1 VVPIRYNVR
10 NLAVR
15 WKTTLLTALGFM
27 LVVCLLEVMLA
38 FVQGLVALSQK
49 TGPAG
54 NVIVLRFGTNDELM
68 SELDVDLVATA
79 IYSSFARQKDV
90 LRDGDSLRVSKEVYS
105 LATQELPGAGPE
117 GRAEY
122 RFLQIRGV
130 EDPEVS
136 GRVHGLGLLP
146 GGRWFDRLT
155 GDEMVVGEGL
165 ARTIGLKLGDTLEPK
180 PGIVW
185 KVVGV
190 LDSHGAPFDSEIW
203 AKREEVGRLFGKDN
217 EEKKQSFY
225 TSVVIS
231 TPNLRT
237 AEKVAEAIR
246 KDESLSVNA
255 LTERKY
261 YEELSKGNAAFMF
274 AALFIA
280 AVMGVGGMFGLMNTM
295 FAAVSQRINDI
306 GVLRVMG
313 YTRGQILVS
322 FLLESLLLAL
332 VGGGLGLLL
341 GYLANGV
348 EQKGMI
354 SSGAGGGKF
363 VVFKMVVD
371 AWVLKVCVGFTLAM
385 GLLGGLLPALSAMR
399 LKLLDTLR

>member
-1 VVPIRYNVR
+1 
-10 NLAVR
+10 
-15 WKTTLLTALGFM
+15 
-27 LVVCLLEVMLA
+27 
-38 FVQGLVALSQK
+38 
-49 TGPAG
+49 
-54 NVIVLRFGTNDELM
+54 
-68 SELDVDLVATA
+68 
-79 IYSSFARQKDV
+79 
-90 LRDGDSLRVSKEVYS
+90 
-105 LATQELPGAGPE
+105 
-117 GRAEY
+117 
-122 RFLQIRGV
+122 
-130 EDPEVS
+130 
-136 GRVHGLGLLP
+136 
-146 GGRWFDRLT
+146 
-155 GDEMVVGEGL
+155 MVVGDGL
-165 ARTIGLKLGDTLEPK
+165 ARTIGLKVGDTLEPK

-185 KVVGV
+185 KVTGI
-190 LDSHGAPFDSEIW
+190 LDSRGAPFDSEIW

-231 TPNLRT
+231 TPSLRT

-246 KDESLSVNA
+246 TDTSVSVNA
-255 LTERKY
+255 MTERKY

-280 AVMGVGGMFGLMNTM
+280 AVMGIGGMFGLMNTM

-313 YTRGQILVS
+313 YTRGQILLS
-322 FLLESLLLAL
+322 FLLESLMLAL
-332 VGGGLGLLL
+332 VGGGVGLAL
-341 GYLANGV
+341 GYLVNGM

-363 VVFKMVVD
+363 VVFKMTVD
-371 AWVLKVCVGFTLAM
+371 AWVLKLCIGFALAM

>member
-10 NLAVR
+10 NLMVR

-27 LVVCLLEVMLA
+27 LVVALLEVMLA
-38 FVQGLVALSQK
+38 FVQGLVTLSKK
-49 TGPAG
+49 TGPEG
-54 NVIVLRFGTNDELM
+54 NVIVLRDGVNDELM
-68 SELDVDLVATA
+68 SELDVDAVATA
-79 IYSSFARQKDV
+79 VYSSWNRQSGI
-90 LRDGDSLRVSKEVYS
+90 LRDGEALRVSKEVYS
-105 LATQELPGAGPE
+105 LASQELPGVGPE
-117 GRAEY
+117 GRSEY

-130 EDPEVS
+130 DDPAMA
-136 GRVHGLGLLP
+136 GLVHGLALQP
-146 GGRWFDRLT
+146 GGRWFERRA
-155 GDEMVVGEGL
+155 GDEMVVGDGL
-165 ARTIGLKLGDTLEPK
+165 ARSIGLKVGDTLEPK

-190 LDSHGAPFDSEIW
+190 LDSRGAPFDSEIW

-225 TSVVIS
+225 TSVVIA
-231 TPNLRT
+231 TPNART
-237 AEKVAEAIR
+237 AQLVAEAIR
-246 KDESLSVNA
+246 GDESVRVNA
-255 LTERKY
+255 MTERKY
-261 YEELSKGNAAFMF
+261 YEEMSKGNAAFMF

-280 AVMGVGGMFGLMNTM
+280 AIMGVGGMFGLMNTM
-295 FAAVSQRINDI
+295 FAAVSQRLNDI

-313 YTRGQILVS
+313 YTRVQVLLS

-332 VGGGLGLLL
+332 VGGGVGLLL

-348 EQKGMI
+348 EQNGMI

-371 AWVLKVCVGFTLAM
+371 AWVLKWCVGFTLAM

>member
-1 VVPIRYNVR
+1 MVPLRYNFR
-10 NLAVR
+10 NLVVR

-27 LVVCLLEVMLA
+27 LVVALLEVMLA
-38 FVQGLVALSQK
+38 FVQGLVALSKK
-49 TGPAG
+49 TGPEG

-68 SELDVDLVATA
+68 SELDIDVVKSAMD
-79 IYSSFARQKDV
+79 SQWRQQDAV
-90 LRDGDSLRVSKEVYS
+90 LRDGEVLRVSPEVYS
-105 LATQELPGAGPE
+105 LATQELPKSSPE
-117 GRAEY
+117 ARSEY

-130 EDPEVS
+130 DDPEIA
-136 GRVHGLGLLP
+136 GRVHGLGLLA
-146 GGRWFDRLT
+146 GGRWFDRRA

-165 ARTIGLKLGDTLEPK
+165 ARTIGLKVGDTLEPK

-190 LDSHGAPFDSEIW
+190 LDTRGSPFDSEIW
-203 AKREEVGRLFGKDN
+203 AKREEVGREFGKDN
-217 EEKKQSFY
+217 EQKKFY
-225 TSVVIS
+225 TSVVVS

-237 AEKVAEAIR
+237 AEKVAEVMRA
-246 KDESLSVNA
+246 DTSVSVNA

-295 FAAVSQRINDI
+295 FAAVSQRLNDI

-313 YTRGQILVS
+313 YTRGQILLS

-341 GYLANGV
+341 GYLVNGV
-348 EQKGMI
+348 EQTGMI

-363 VVFKMVVD
+363 VVFKMTVD
-371 AWVLKVCVGFTLAM
+371 AWVLKLCVGFTLAM

-399 LKLLDTLR
+399 

>member
-1 VVPIRYNVR
+1 
-10 NLAVR
+10 
-15 WKTTLLTALGFM
+15 M
-27 LVVCLLEVMLA
+27 LVVALLEVMLA
-38 FVQGLVALSQK
+38 FVQGLVALSKK
-49 TGPAG
+49 TGPEG

-68 SELDVDLVATA
+68 SELDIDVVKSAMD
-79 IYSSFARQKDV
+79 SQWRQQDAV
-90 LRDGDSLRVSKEVYS
+90 LRDGEVLRVSPEVYS
-105 LATQELPGAGPE
+105 LATQELPKSSPE
-117 GRAEY
+117 ARSEY

-130 EDPEVS
+130 DDPEIA
-136 GRVHGLGLLP
+136 GRVHGLGLLA
-146 GGRWFDRLT
+146 GGRWFDRRA

-165 ARTIGLKLGDTLEPK
+165 ARTIGLKVGDTLEPK

-190 LDSHGAPFDSEIW
+190 LDTRGSPFDSEIW
-203 AKREEVGRLFGKDN
+203 AKREEVGREFGKDN
-217 EEKKQSFY
+217 EQKKFY
-225 TSVVIS
+225 TSVVVS

-237 AEKVAEAIR
+237 AEKVAEVMRA
-246 KDESLSVNA
+246 DTSVSVNA

-295 FAAVSQRINDI
+295 FAAVSQRLNDI

-313 YTRGQILVS
+313 YTRGQILLS

-341 GYLANGV
+341 GYLVNGV
-348 EQKGMI
+348 EQTGMI

-363 VVFKMVVD
+363 VVFKMTVD
-371 AWVLKVCVGFTLAM
+371 AWVLKLCVGFTLAM

>member
-1 VVPIRYNVR
+1 VVPLRYNFR
-10 NLAVR
+10 NLVVR

-27 LVVCLLEVMLA
+27 LVVALLEVMLA
-38 FVQGLVALSQK
+38 FVQGLVALSKK
-49 TGPAG
+49 TGPEG

-68 SELDVDLVATA
+68 SELDIDVVKSAMD
-79 IYSSFARQKDV
+79 SQWRQQDAV
-90 LRDGDSLRVSKEVYS
+90 LRDGEVLRVSPEVYS
-105 LATQELPGAGPE
+105 LATQELPKSSPE
-117 GRAEY
+117 ARSEY

-130 EDPEVS
+130 DDPEIA
-136 GRVHGLGLLP
+136 GRVHGLGLLA
-146 GGRWFDRLT
+146 GGRWFDRRA

-165 ARTIGLKLGDTLEPK
+165 ARTIGLKVGDTLEPK

-190 LDSHGAPFDSEIW
+190 LDTRGSPFDSEIW
-203 AKREEVGRLFGKDN
+203 AKREEVGREFGKDN
-217 EEKKQSFY
+217 EQKKFY
-225 TSVVIS
+225 TSVVVS

-237 AEKVAEAIR
+237 AEKVAEVMRA
-246 KDESLSVNA
+246 DTSVSVNA

-295 FAAVSQRINDI
+295 FAAVSQRLNDI

-313 YTRGQILVS
+313 YTRGQILLS

-341 GYLANGV
+341 GYLVNGV
-348 EQKGMI
+348 EQTGMI

-363 VVFKMVVD
+363 VVFKMTVD
-371 AWVLKVCVGFTLAM
+371 AWVLKLCVGFTLAM

>member
-1 VVPIRYNVR
+1 MIPLRYNVR
-10 NLAVR
+10 NLVVR

-27 LVVCLLEVMLA
+27 MVVALLEVMLA
-38 FVQGLVALSQK
+38 FVQGLVALSKK
-49 TGPAG
+49 TGPEG

-68 SELDVDLVATA
+68 SELDIDVVHSAMA
-79 IYSSFARQKDV
+79 SQWANHEAV
-90 LRDGDSLRVSKEVYS
+90 LRDGDRPRVSMEVYS
-105 LATQELPGAGPE
+105 LATQELPERGPG
-117 GRAEY
+117 GRSEY

-130 EDPEVS
+130 DDPDVA
-136 GRVHGLGLLP
+136 GRAHGLPLRE
-146 GGRWFDRLT
+146 GRWFDRQA
-155 GDEMVVGEGL
+155 GDEMVVGDGL
-165 ARTIGLKLGDTLEPK
+165 ARTIGLKVGDTLEPK

-190 LDSHGAPFDSEIW
+190 LDSRGAPFDSEIW

-225 TSVVIS
+225 TSVVIA
-231 TPNLRT
+231 TPNART
-237 AEKVAEAIR
+237 AQLVAEAIR
-246 KDESLSVNA
+246 GDESVRVNA
-255 LTERKY
+255 MTERKY
-261 YEELSKGNAAFMF
+261 YEEMSKGNAAFMF

-280 AVMGVGGMFGLMNTM
+280 AIMGVGGMFGLMNTM
-295 FAAVSQRINDI
+295 FAAVSQRLNDI

-313 YTRGQILVS
+313 YTRVQVLLS

-332 VGGGLGLLL
+332 VGGGVGLLL

-348 EQKGMI
+348 EQNGMI

-371 AWVLKVCVGFTLAM
+371 AWVLKWCVGFTLAM

>member
-10 NLAVR
+10 NLLVR

-27 LVVCLLEVMLA
+27 LVVALLEVMLA
-38 FVQGLVALSQK
+38 FVQGLVALSKK
-49 TGPAG
+49 TGPEG

-68 SELDVDLVATA
+68 SELDIDVVHSALASQWA
-79 IYSSFARQKDV
+79 QHQAV
-90 LRDGDSLRVSKEVYS
+90 LRDGETPRISQEVYS
-105 LATQELPGAGPE
+105 LATQELPERGPG
-117 GRAEY
+117 GRSEY

-130 EDPEVS
+130 DEPEVS

-146 GGRWFDRLT
+146 GGRWFDRHA
-155 GDEMVVGEGL
+155 GDEMVVGDGL
-165 ARTIGLKLGDTLEPK
+165 ARTIGLKVGDTLEPK

-185 KVVGV
+185 KVTGI
-190 LDSHGAPFDSEIW
+190 LDSRGAPFDSEIW

-231 TPNLRT
+231 TVNLRT

-246 KDESLSVNA
+246 TDTSVSVNA
-255 LTERKY
+255 MTERKY

-313 YTRGQILVS
+313 YTRGQILLS

-332 VGGGLGLLL
+332 VGGGIGLAL
-341 GYLANGV
+341 GYLVNGM

-363 VVFKMVVD
+363 VVFKMTVD
-371 AWVLKVCVGFTLAM
+371 AWVLKLCIGFTLAM

>member
-1 VVPIRYNVR
+1 MVPIRYNVR
-10 NLAVR
+10 NLLVR

-27 LVVCLLEVMLA
+27 MVVALLEVMLA
-38 FVQGLVALSQK
+38 FVQGLVALSKK
-49 TGPAG
+49 TGPEG

-68 SELDVDLVATA
+68 SELDIDLVHSTLASQWGQHEA
-79 IYSSFARQKDV
+79 V
-90 LRDGDSLRVSKEVYS
+90 LRDGDKPRVSMEVYS
-105 LATQELPGAGPE
+105 LATQELPERGPG

-130 EDPEVS
+130 DDPEVS
-136 GRVHGLGLLP
+136 GRTHGLPLRE
-146 GGRWFDRLT
+146 GRWFDRQA
-155 GDEMVVGEGL
+155 GDEMVVGDGL
-165 ARTIGLKLGDTLEPK
+165 ARTIGLKVGDTLEPK

-190 LDSHGAPFDSEIW
+190 LDSRGAPFDSEIW

-231 TPNLRT
+231 TRNLRT
-237 AEKVAEAIR
+237 AEKVAEAMR
-246 KDESLSVNA
+246 TDTAVSVNA
-255 LTERKY
+255 MTERKY

-280 AVMGVGGMFGLMNTM
+280 VVMGVGGMFGLMNTM
-295 FAAVSQRINDI
+295 FAAVSQRI
-306 GVLRVMG
+306 MG
-313 YTRGQILVS
+313 YTRGQILLS

-332 VGGGLGLLL
+332 VGGGLGLAL
-341 GYLANGV
+341 GYLVNGV
-348 EQKGMI
+348 EQTGMI
-354 SSGAGGGKF
+354 SSGGGGGKF
-363 VVFKMVVD
+363 VVFKMLVD
-371 AWVLKVCVGFTLAM
+371 AWVLKLCVGFTLAM

>member
-1 VVPIRYNVR
+1 MVPIRYNVR
-10 NLAVR
+10 NLLVR

-27 LVVCLLEVMLA
+27 MVVALLEVMLA
-38 FVQGLVALSQK
+38 FVQGLVALSKK
-49 TGPAG
+49 TGPEG
-54 NVIVLRFGTNDELM
+54 NVIVLRAGTNDELM
-68 SELDVDLVATA
+68 SELAVDSVSEA
-79 IYSSFARQKDV
+79 IQGSWNRQTV
-90 LRDGDSLRVSKEVYS
+90 ILRDGEDLRVSKEVYS
-105 LATQELPGAGPE
+105 LASQELPGRGPE

-130 EDPEVS
+130 DDPEIAGS
-136 GRVHGLGLLP
+136 VHGLALQA
-146 GGRWFDRLT
+146 GRWFDRRT
-155 GDEMVVGEGL
+155 GDEMVVGDGL
-165 ARTIGLKLGDTLEPK
+165 ARTIGLKLGDTMEPK

-190 LDSHGAPFDSEIW
+190 LDSRGAPFDSEIW

-217 EEKKQSFY
+217 EEKKQAYY
-225 TSVVIS
+225 TSVVLA

-237 AEKVAEAIR
+237 AQKVADAIR
-246 KDESLSVNA
+246 GDESVSVNA
-255 LTERKY
+255 MPERKY

-306 GVLRVMG
+306 GVLRIMG
-313 YTRGQILVS
+313 YTRGQILLS
-322 FLLESLLLAL
+322 FLLESLLLAV
-332 VGGGLGLLL
+332 VGGGAGLLL
-341 GYLANGV
+341 GYLVNGV
-348 EQKGMI
+348 EQTGMI

-363 VVFKMVVD
+363 VVFKMLVD
-371 AWVLKVCVGFTLAM
+371 AWVLKLCVGFTLAM